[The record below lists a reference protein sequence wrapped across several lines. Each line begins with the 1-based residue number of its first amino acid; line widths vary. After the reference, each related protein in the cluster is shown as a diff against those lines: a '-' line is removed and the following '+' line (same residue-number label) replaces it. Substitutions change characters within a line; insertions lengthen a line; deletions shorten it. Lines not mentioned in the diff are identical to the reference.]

1 MSNGNSIINIG
12 DISKPAVVVIEKISD
27 AIGVYFEPHRIT
39 RMARA
44 EAEAQK
50 IKATAQIETT
60 ELQQRALC
68 RFLAEE
74 AQKQINIESITAK
87 ALPYIQEESKPQN
100 MENDW
105 IANFFD
111 KCRLISDEQM
121 QTLWAKVLAGEANSS
136 GSYSKR
142 TVNFL
147 SSLDKQDAIHFATLC
162 NFGWFFGDRYMAP
175 LIYNEQE
182 SIYKNQGITFEFLE
196 HLDDIGLVSFTP
208 INGYR
213 QIELPKHSCFF
224 YYEIPINIEFP
235 MEKENQL
242 DVGKVILTQIGQQL
256 APICGSKPIP
266 GFINYVLDRWSG
278 TGLIFSCAYPR
289 NY

>member
-12 DISKPAVVVIEKISD
+12 DISKPAVVLIEKISD
-27 AIGVYFEPHRIT
+27 ALGVYFEPHRIT

-44 EAEAQK
+44 EAQVQK

-60 ELQQRALC
+60 ELHQRALR

-74 AQKQINIESITAK
+74 AKKQDNIESITAK
-87 ALPYIQEESKPQN
+87 ALPYLEEESKPQN
-100 MENDW
+100 IEDDW
-105 IANFFD
+105 VTNFFD

-121 QTLWAKVLAGEANSS
+121 QTLWAKVLAGEANFP

-147 SSLDKQDAIHFATLC
+147 SSLDKKDAIHFATLC
-162 NFGWFFGDRYMAP
+162 SFCWFLGDSYMVP

-182 SIYKNQGITFEFLE
+182 SIYKEQGITFNVLE

-208 INGYR
+208 IHGY
-213 QIELPKHSCFF
+213 QEIELAKHNYFF
-224 YYEIPINIEFP
+224 YYGIPINIEFQ
-235 MEKENQL
+235 MEEDNQL
-242 DVGKVILTQIGQQL
+242 AIGKVILTQIGQEL
-256 APICGSKPIP
+256 APICGSEPIP
-266 GFINYVLDRWSG
+266 GFLDYVLYKWSG
-278 TGLIFSCAYPR
+278 TEVILSSPYPR
-289 NY
+289 N

>member
-1 MSNGNSIINIG
+1 
-12 DISKPAVVVIEKISD
+12 
-27 AIGVYFEPHRIT
+27 
-39 RMARA
+39 MARA

-105 IANFFD
+105 IVNFFD

-162 NFGWFFGDRYMAP
+162 SLCWFFGDKYMVP
-175 LIYNEQE
+175 LIYNDQE
-182 SIYKNQGITFEFLE
+182 SIYKEQGITFSFLE

-208 INGYR
+208 ISQYS
-213 QIELPKHSCFF
+213 QIELPKHSCLF
-224 YYEIPINIEFP
+224 YYGIPINIEFP
-235 MEKENQL
+235 MEKDNSLEI
-242 DVGKVILTQIGQQL
+242 GKVILTQIGREL
-256 APICGSKPIP
+256 APICGSETVPS
-266 GFINYVLDRWSG
+266 FLDYVLDKW
-278 TGLIFSCAYPR
+278 TKLGLILSSSYPR
-289 NY
+289 N